1 MEQRGLKE
9 GSHSALQA
17 PLDDNA
23 DKGPSLLAVISSLMR
38 LQSAGALTLVER
50 ICKVTVEEKIH
61 LQIMR
66 VVRDTK
72 RSLLPRCHSSQ
83 M

>member
-1 MEQRGLKE
+1 MEQRGLKG

-17 PLDDNA
+17 PLHDNA
-23 DKGPSLLAVISSLMR
+23 DKGPSLLVVISSLMR
-38 LQSAGALTLVER
+38 LQSAGAVTLDER
-50 ICKVTVEEKIH
+50 ICKVTVGEKIH
-61 LQIMR
+61 LQNMR

-72 RSLLPRCHSSQ
+72 RSLLPRCHGNQ